1 MKTPNYLH
9 PPPTPSLTYSVGCWE
24 LQTLTSQYKSLYL
37 QFFCVG
43 ALTRGDGTTIFSS
56 PTFLALL
63 QASSQVVEQIEVL
76 LKEDSWEVKT
86 FSFLPQM
93 ELHWHLCMGTG
104 MEAET
109 ILCIL
114 ALAMAFLLLSR
125 DTSRPYAEKPQMHWE
140 TLSENSLENAQRF
153 ASFIHPSHKMFCVLK
168 LRLPEAHFPFSINL

>member
-86 FSFLPQM
+86 SSFLPSPDGITLTSMHGHRDGSRNHPVYLSFGYGFSFTEQTRVDPM
-93 ELHWHLCMGTG
+93 LRSPRCTGKHSLKIVLKMLRDLLH
-104 MEAET
+104 
-109 ILCIL
+109 
-114 ALAMAFLLLSR
+114 
-125 DTSRPYAEKPQMHWE
+125 
-140 TLSENSLENAQRF
+140 
-153 ASFIHPSHKMFCVLK
+153 SFIHPTKRSVC
-168 LRLPEAHFPFSINL
+168 SS